1 MEKGHYGNYTGNAR
15 HSRKE
20 EMIHD
25 RELIYDAKKQL
36 HHADQDYKSDSP
48 AHRALVGDQNK
59 LPGHLKKAISDAP
72 AQMNADLAYDPVND
86 RADSPVNNSGLGP
99 KTVDTP
105 MFNLNKGYAPL
116 KNVGVVFDK
125 ASKITSQFGV
135 DTSMQG
141 MVNAAMPTSKATLG
155 SPDTSYSDAGGINKF
170 NVGNSI
176 TEPKQSTPTDPTA
189 KLGSGESIKEASRNL
204 SRKRGKQARTEA
216 KLARAEEGS
225 KKAGRIK
232 GKLAKTNSQIGNLE
246 SKIKNDKKPKGSGGS
261 GGKGGSSGSGGSGSR
276 ITNNIYVNSAAKMN
290 GSPLNNVAYIGPP
303 AEGVGKWKIK
313 KKTNE
318 ITRIRR

>member
-1 MEKGHYGNYTGNAR
+1 MEKGHYGQYTGNAR

-105 MFNLNKGYAPL
+105 MFNLNKGYTPL
-116 KNVGVVFDK
+116 KNRDGVAAVFDK
-125 ASKITSQFGV
+125 NTIVTSNQNPGGSGGSDNTV
-135 DTSMQG
+135 PMSPNDTVALDIMKQKTT
-141 MVNAAMPTSKATLG
+141 PT
-155 SPDTSYSDAGGINKF
+155 P
-170 NVGNSI
+170 
-176 TEPKQSTPTDPTA
+176 STKSTDPTA
-189 KLGSGESIKEASRNL
+189 KLGPGESTKEASRNL

-216 KLARAEEGS
+216 KLARAEAGS

-232 GKLAKTNSQIGNLE
+232 GKLAKTDSQIGHLE
-246 SKIKNDKKPKGSGGS
+246 SKIKNAKTPKSSGGS

-276 ITNNIYVNSAAKMN
+276 ITNNIYLNSAAKMN
-290 GSPLNNVAYIGPP
+290 GSPLNNVACKYT
-303 AEGVGKWKIK
+303 KRK
-313 KKTNE
+313 
-318 ITRIRR
+318 

>member
-1 MEKGHYGNYTGNAR
+1 MKKGHYGDYTGNAR

-36 HHADQDYKSDSP
+36 HHADQDYKHDSP
-48 AHRALVGDQNK
+48 AHIALVGDQNK

-72 AQMNADLAYDPVND
+72 ARMNADLKYDPVND

-141 MVNAAMPTSKATLG
+141 MVNAAMPTSKPTPG
-155 SPDTSYSDAGGINKF
+155 SPDTSYSDKGGINRF
-170 NVGNSI
+170 NLGNSI
-176 TEPKQSTPTDPTA
+176 TEPNKSTSTNATDSTA
-189 KLGSGESIKEASRNL
+189 KLGSGESSKEASRNL

-216 KLARAEEGS
+216 KLARAEAGS

-232 GKLAKTNSQIGNLE
+232 GKLAKTNSQIGHLE
-246 SKIKNDKKPKGSGGS
+246 SKIKNAKTPKGSGGS
-261 GGKGGSSGSGGSGSR
+261 GSSGATRSSGSR
-276 ITNNIYVNSAAKMN
+276 VTNNIYVNSAAKMN
-290 GSPLNNVAYIGPP
+290 GSPLNNVACKYT
-303 AEGVGKWKIK
+303 KRK
-313 KKTNE
+313 
-318 ITRIRR
+318 

>member
-86 RADSPVNNSGLGP
+86 RAD
-99 KTVDTP
+99 TP
-105 MFNLNKGYAPL
+105 IFNLNKGYTPL

-170 NVGNSI
+170 NLGNSI
-176 TEPKQSTPTDPTA
+176 TEPKQSTSTNSTDSTA
-189 KLGSGESIKEASRNL
+189 KLGSGESSKEASRNL
-204 SRKRGKQARTEA
+204 SRKKGKQARTEA

-261 GGKGGSSGSGGSGSR
+261 GGSGSSSAKGGSGGGMNVTFNN
-276 ITNNIYVNSAAKMN
+276 TNINT
-290 GSPLNNVAYIGPP
+290 PLKNVACKYT
-303 AEGVGKWKIK
+303 KRK
-313 KKTNE
+313 
-318 ITRIRR
+318 

>member
-1 MEKGHYGNYTGNAR
+1 MEKGHYGQYTGNAR

-105 MFNLNKGYAPL
+105 MFNLNKGYTPL
-116 KNVGVVFDK
+116 KNRDGVAAVFDK
-125 ASKITSQFGV
+125 NANLTSNQNSGGGSNSSYTPTHR
-135 DTSMQG
+135 DSQEIATGKKSNTTS
-141 MVNAAMPTSKATLG
+141 T
-155 SPDTSYSDAGGINKF
+155 
-170 NVGNSI
+170 
-176 TEPKQSTPTDPTA
+176 QSTSTNSTA
-189 KLGSGESIKEASRNL
+189 NLGSGESSKEASRNL
-204 SRKRGKQARTEA
+204 SRKKGKQARTEA

-290 GSPLNNVAYIGPP
+290 GSPLNNVACKYT
-303 AEGVGKWKIK
+303 KRK
-313 KKTNE
+313 
-318 ITRIRR
+318 

>member
-1 MEKGHYGNYTGNAR
+1 MEKGHFGHYTGNAR

-105 MFNLNKGYAPL
+105 MFNLNKGYTPL
-116 KNVGVVFDK
+116 KNVSGVFDK
-125 ASKITSQFGV
+125 TKNLIDS
-135 DTSMQG
+135 SMQG

-170 NVGNSI
+170 NLGNSI
-176 TEPKQSTPTDPTA
+176 TEPKQSTSTNSTDSTA
-189 KLGSGESIKEASRNL
+189 KLGSGESSKEASRNL
-204 SRKRGKQARTEA
+204 SRKKGKQARTEA

-290 GSPLNNVAYIGPP
+290 GSPLNNVACKYT
-303 AEGVGKWKIK
+303 KRK
-313 KKTNE
+313 
-318 ITRIRR
+318 

>member
-1 MEKGHYGNYTGNAR
+1 MKKGHYGDYTGNAR

-20 EMIHD
+20 EIIHD

-48 AHRALVGDQNK
+48 AHIALVGDQNK

-72 AQMNADLAYDPVND
+72 VQMNADLAYDPVND

-116 KNVGVVFDK
+116 KNVGGVFDK
-125 ASKITSQFGV
+125 TSNLTSQF
-135 DTSMQG
+135 DSSMQG
-141 MVNAAMPTSKATLG
+141 MVNAAMPTSTTLG
-155 SPDTSYSDAGGINKF
+155 SPDTSYLDAGGINKF
-170 NVGNSI
+170 NLGNSI
-176 TEPKQSTPTDPTA
+176 TEQKQSTPTDPTA
-189 KLGSGESIKEASRNL
+189 KLGSGESSKEASRNL

-216 KLARAEEGS
+216 KLARAEAGS

-232 GKLAKTNSQIGNLE
+232 GKLTKTNSQIGHLE
-246 SKIKNDKKPKGSGGS
+246 SKIKNAKTPKGSGGS
-261 GGKGGSSGSGGSGSR
+261 GSSGATRSSGSR
-276 ITNNIYVNSAAKMN
+276 VTNNIYVNSAAKMN
-290 GSPLNNVAYIGPP
+290 GSPLDNVACKYT
-303 AEGVGKWKIK
+303 KRK
-313 KKTNE
+313 
-318 ITRIRR
+318 

>member
-1 MEKGHYGNYTGNAR
+1 MKKGHYGDYTGNAR

-36 HHADQDYKSDSP
+36 HHADQDYKHDSP
-48 AHRALVGDQNK
+48 AHRALVGNQDK

-72 AQMNADLAYDPVND
+72 ARMNADLKYDPVND
-86 RADSPVNNSGLGP
+86 RADS
-99 KTVDTP
+99 P

-116 KNVGVVFDK
+116 KNVDDVFDK

-141 MVNAAMPTSKATLG
+141 MVNAAMPTSKPIPG
-155 SPDTSYSDAGGINKF
+155 SPDTSYSDAGGINRF
-170 NVGNSI
+170 NLGNSI
-176 TEPKQSTPTDPTA
+176 TEPNKSTSTNATDSTA
-189 KLGSGESIKEASRNL
+189 KLGSGESSKEASRNL

-216 KLARAEEGS
+216 KLARAEAGS

-232 GKLAKTNSQIGNLE
+232 GKLAKTNSQIGHLE
-246 SKIKNDKKPKGSGGS
+246 SKIKNAKTPKGSGGS
-261 GGKGGSSGSGGSGSR
+261 GGSGATRSSGSR
-276 ITNNIYVNSAAKMN
+276 VTNNIYVNSAAKMN
-290 GSPLNNVAYIGPP
+290 GSPLDNVACKYT
-303 AEGVGKWKIK
+303 KRK
-313 KKTNE
+313 
-318 ITRIRR
+318 

>member
-48 AHRALVGDQNK
+48 A
-59 LPGHLKKAISDAP
+59 
-72 AQMNADLAYDPVND
+72 QMNADLAYDPVND

-105 MFNLNKGYAPL
+105 MFNLNKGYTPL
-116 KNVGVVFDK
+116 RRDGLAGVFDNNTNL
-125 ASKITSQFGV
+125 TSNQNPGGGGS
-135 DTSMQG
+135 DSSYT
-141 MVNAAMPTSKATLG
+141 PTH
-155 SPDTSYSDAGGINKF
+155 SDARQIATGEKSN
-170 NVGNSI
+170 
-176 TEPKQSTPTDPTA
+176 TTLTPTPSTDPTA
-189 KLGSGESIKEASRNL
+189 KLGPGESTKEASRNL
-204 SRKRGKQARTEA
+204 SRKKGKQARTEA

-232 GKLAKTNSQIGNLE
+232 GKLAKTNSQIGHLE
-246 SKIKNDKKPKGSGGS
+246 SKIKNAKTPKGSGGS
-261 GGKGGSSGSGGSGSR
+261 GGSGATRSSGSR
-276 ITNNIYVNSAAKMN
+276 VTNNIYVNSAAKMN
-290 GSPLNNVAYIGPP
+290 GSPLDNIACKYT
-303 AEGVGKWKIK
+303 KRK
-313 KKTNE
+313 
-318 ITRIRR
+318 

>member
-1 MEKGHYGNYTGNAR
+1 MEKGHYGQYTGNAR

-105 MFNLNKGYAPL
+105 MFNLNKGYTPL
-116 KNVGVVFDK
+116 HRDGVAAVFDK
-125 ASKITSQFGV
+125 NLKILTRDQNPGGGSNNSYTPPHV
-135 DTSMQG
+135 DNKEIDTGIKS
-141 MVNAAMPTSKATLG
+141 NTTL
-155 SPDTSYSDAGGINKF
+155 
-170 NVGNSI
+170 
-176 TEPKQSTPTDPTA
+176 TPTPSTA
-189 KLGSGESIKEASRNL
+189 TISSGESSKEASRNL
-204 SRKRGKQARTEA
+204 SRKKGKQARTEA

-261 GGKGGSSGSGGSGSR
+261 GGSGSSGAKGGSRGSGGSGSR

-290 GSPLNNVAYIGPP
+290 GSPLNNVACKYT
-303 AEGVGKWKIK
+303 KRK
-313 KKTNE
+313 
-318 ITRIRR
+318 

>member
-1 MEKGHYGNYTGNAR
+1 MKKGHYGDYTGNAR

-36 HHADQDYKSDSP
+36 HHADQDYK
-48 AHRALVGDQNK
+48 H
-59 LPGHLKKAISDAP
+59 
-72 AQMNADLAYDPVND
+72 
-86 RADSPVNNSGLGP
+86 DSPVNNSGLGP

-141 MVNAAMPTSKATLG
+141 MVNAAMPTSKPTPG
-155 SPDTSYSDAGGINKF
+155 SPDTSYSDKGGINRF

-176 TEPKQSTPTDPTA
+176 TEPEQSTSTKSTDPTA
-189 KLGSGESIKEASRNL
+189 KLGPGESTKEASRNL

-216 KLARAEEGS
+216 KLARAEAGS

-232 GKLAKTNSQIGNLE
+232 GKLAKTNSQIGHLE
-246 SKIKNDKKPKGSGGS
+246 SKIKNAKTPKGSGGS
-261 GGKGGSSGSGGSGSR
+261 GGKGGSGSGMNVTFNN
-276 ITNNIYVNSAAKMN
+276 TNIST
-290 GSPLNNVAYIGPP
+290 PLNNVACKYT
-303 AEGVGKWKIK
+303 KRK
-313 KKTNE
+313 
-318 ITRIRR
+318 

>member
-1 MEKGHYGNYTGNAR
+1 MKEEGHFGHYTGNAR

-105 MFNLNKGYAPL
+105 MFNLNKGYTPL
-116 KNVGVVFDK
+116 KNVSGVFDK
-125 ASKITSQFGV
+125 TKNLIDS
-135 DTSMQG
+135 SMQG

-170 NVGNSI
+170 NLGNSI
-176 TEPKQSTPTDPTA
+176 TEPKQSTSTNSTDSTA
-189 KLGSGESIKEASRNL
+189 KLGSGESSKEASRNL
-204 SRKRGKQARTEA
+204 SRKKGKQARTEA

-290 GSPLNNVAYIGPP
+290 GSPLNNVACKYT
-303 AEGVGKWKIK
+303 KRK
-313 KKTNE
+313 
-318 ITRIRR
+318 